1 MRAPPCAMI
10 LAAGRGE
17 RMRPL
22 TRARAKPALPVFGVP
37 MLVRVAREL
46 ARQGVCFACVNAH
59 HAPESIIAALRE
71 HPIPGLE
78 LETFVET
85 VLMGSGGAY
94 AAPAERLSQTEWF
107 VAQNA
112 DTLVVPPVERLIDVA
127 AGGRGRIGALLVR
140 PGRSEG
146 YGTIMIDGGLFAG
159 LETEGA
165 VGEPATYLGAAAFRR
180 DLLSRVPRDRPS
192 ELFSD
197 LLAPEIAAGGELAVV
212 QHEGPWIE
220 FTSPRDYLRSLVRI
234 AWSGRLMGGVDLP
247 GGSAE
252 FAAHAGGVLFAG
264 RGARVERGSRLE
276 GAVILEPGAVA
287 ERGAA
292 LQDCLLLGGARACS
306 GASLAR
312 VIVEV
317 DALAPGRSLRSAV
330 VGKQSG
336 GFHHEPF
343 DP

>member
-1 MRAPPCAMI
+1 
-10 LAAGRGE
+10 
-17 RMRPL
+17 MRPL
-22 TRARAKPALPVFGVP
+22 THSRAKPALPVFGLP

-46 ARQGVCFACVNAH
+46 ARQGVRFACVNAH
-59 HAPESIIAALRE
+59 HAPESIFAALRE
-71 HPIPGLE
+71 NPIPGLE

-85 VLMGSGGAY
+85 ELMGSGGAY
-94 AAPAERLSQTEWF
+94 AAPAERLSQSEWF

-112 DTLVVPPVERLIDVA
+112 DTLVAPPVERLIDVA

-146 YGTIMIDGGLFAG
+146 YGAIMIDDGLFAG

-165 VGEPATYLGAAAFRR
+165 VGEPATYLGAAVFRR

-212 QHEGPWIE
+212 PHEGPWIE
-220 FTSPRDYLRSLVRI
+220 FTSPGDYLRSLVRI
-234 AWSGRLMGGVDLP
+234 AWSGRQQGGVELP
-247 GGSAE
+247 GGSADL
-252 FAAHAGGVLFAG
+252 AAHAGGVLFAG
-264 RGARVERGSRLE
+264 RRARAELGSRLE

-292 LQDCLLLGGARACS
+292 LQDCVLLEDARACS

-312 VIVEV
+312 VVVE
-317 DALAPGRSLRSAV
+317 AGARAPGCSLRSAV
-330 VGKQSG
+330 VVEQTG
-336 GFHHEPF
+336 GLHHEPL
-343 DP
+343 DA